1 MLARTRLGRG
11 TARRAPTCLGGALCC
26 ALNITIGW
34 SQATFAAT
42 PPSPVTAATL
52 ARTTSPE
59 PFLAL
64 AFVSD
69 TRLLALSAST
79 VMLLRTD
86 VPELTSVVH
95 LALDGPLQAVRA
107 PAGLLVVDPESDAAW
122 IVTNRSV
129 RTWLVAWSDDRLSLR
144 AEAEAAPVPGSKR
157 ALRYREGTNWIEGS
171 VPHLGSGPFLA
182 IELAER
188 DWAVTTSARLLST
201 NAKATK
207 EEGERPRVG
216 PTLAA
221 LWPGWVAASTD
232 HRPGSGDALLI
243 LARHKGAVREVAALP
258 TDESI
263 RALASRR
270 VGTHM
275 RLAVASETAAGA
287 TRLILLELKRSE
299 P

>member
-1 MLARTRLGRG
+1 MLAGTHPCRR
-11 TARRAPTCLGGALCC
+11 TARRVPTILGTLCC
-26 ALNITIGW
+26 ALCITTA
-34 SQATFAAT
+34 QPYAALAAPT
-42 PPSPVTAATL
+42 PSPVTAATL
-52 ARTTSPE
+52 ARTTSTE
-59 PFLAL
+59 PLLAL

-69 TRLLALSAST
+69 TRLLALSAGA
-79 VMLLRTD
+79 VMLLRAD
-86 VPELTSVVH
+86 APELTGVAR
-95 LALDGPLQAVRA
+95 LPLDGPLQAVRA

-144 AEAEAAPVPGSKR
+144 AEAEAAPLPGSAR
-157 ALRYREGTNWIEGS
+157 ALRYREGTNWIEGT

-188 DWAVTTSARLLST
+188 GWAVTTSARLLS
-201 NAKATK
+201 NGAKSGK
-207 EEGERPRVG
+207 EDDERPRVG

-243 LARHKGAVREVAALP
+243 LARHKGVVREIAALP